1 MLWYILVLV
10 VANPLTVDNTDP
22 KMQNDKED
30 TINKSLLLNWLY
42 SSDKDLPLEELSK
55 WIAAK
60 TDGKYSLVKNSNM
73 RPPSLLD
80 EIKHK

>member
-1 MLWYILVLV
+1 M
-10 VANPLTVDNTDP
+10 
-22 KMQNDKED
+22 KKEHRD

-42 SSDKDLPLEELSK
+42 QADKDLPLDELGR

-60 TDGKYSLVKNSNM
+60 TDGRYVLIKTDNVKPLS
-73 RPPSLLD
+73 SLD

>member
-1 MLWYILVLV
+1 
-10 VANPLTVDNTDP
+10 
-22 KMQNDKED
+22 MQNDKED

-42 SSDKDLPLEELSK
+42 SSDKDLPLEELGK

-60 TDGKYSLVKNSNM
+60 TDGKYSLVKNSNV
-73 RPPSLLD
+73 RPTSLLD

>member
-1 MLWYILVLV
+1 MKPIE
-10 VANPLTVDNTDP
+10 
-22 KMQNDKED
+22 KED

-42 SSDKDLPLEELSK
+42 QADKDLPLAELGR

-60 TDGKYSLVKNSNM
+60 TEGRYILIKADNVKPLNS
-73 RPPSLLD
+73 LD

>member
-1 MLWYILVLV
+1 M
-10 VANPLTVDNTDP
+10 
-22 KMQNDKED
+22 KKEHRD

-42 SSDKDLPLEELSK
+42 QADKDLPLDELGR

-60 TDGKYSLVKNSNM
+60 TDGIYELIKTDNVKPLS
-73 RPPSLLD
+73 SLD

>member
-1 MLWYILVLV
+1 MVYISIV
-10 VANPLTVDNTDP
+10 VVNPLTVDNTDL

-42 SSDKDLPLEELSK
+42 SSDKDLPLEELGK

-60 TDGKYSLVKNSNM
+60 TDGKYSLVKNSNV
-73 RPPSLLD
+73 RLPSLLE